1 MISLL
6 VFVRSGCMQ
15 VDAQIFGFSFVM
27 MIVHVFADTTD
38 I

>member
-1 MISLL
+1 MH
-6 VFVRSGCMQ
+6 
-15 VDAQIFGFSFVM
+15 VDAQIVGFSFVM